1 MKERSLLYLIL
12 NLFMRNYT
20 QFDTQVYIINLGQ
33 NGHIPLFSNIL
44 LFAKY
49 LTIYHIFKLK
59 FVKLK
64 FVM

>member
-44 LFAKY
+44 QFAKY
-49 LTIYHIFKLK
+49 LAIYHIFKLE

-64 FVM
+64 FAM